1 MKTAIITAALLATAT
16 VQAQDVAQVV
26 SRTPIYQ
33 QVMVPRQVCSQSP
46 VLVQP
51 QNTGTGATLGALV
64 GGAIGHQGGN
74 ALSTVAGAIGGAVI
88 GNQLENQGSARVQNQ
103 TTCSVQNVYENRLVG
118 YNVVYEQG
126 GRQFN
131 VQTQQDPGSTVTTQ
145 AGPGNNY
152 PRQDA
157 PPANVVMTS
166 PQVTTYVAP
175 PSVVYVPAPVY
186 NTWPAYTNI
195 NMGWGW
201 NGGGGHRHGH
211 WR

>member
-1 MKTAIITAALLATAT
+1 MKTAIITAALLAAATA
-16 VQAQDVAQVV
+16 QAQDVAQVV

-51 QNTGTGATLGALV
+51 QNSGTGAALGALV

-88 GNQLENQGSARVQNQ
+88 GNQLENQGGARVQNQ

-118 YNVVYEQG
+118 YNVVYEHG

-131 VQTQQDPGSTVTTQ
+131 VQTPQDPGSTIP
-145 AGPGNNY
+145 GPGSDV
-152 PRQDA
+152 PRPDA

-166 PQVTTYVAP
+166 PPVTTYVTP
-175 PSVVYVPAPVY
+175 PPVVYVPAPVY
-186 NTWPAYTNI
+186 NTWPGYTSI
-195 NMGWGW
+195 NLGWGW
-201 NGGGGHRHGH
+201 GGGHRHGH

>member
-1 MKTAIITAALLATAT
+1 MKTAIFATLLLAAT
-16 VQAQDVAQVV
+16 GIQAQDVGQVV

-51 QNTGTGATLGALV
+51 QPSGAGATLGALV

-126 GRQFN
+126 GQQFN
-131 VQTQQDPGSTVTTQ
+131 VQTQQDPGTTISTQPRT
-145 AGPGNNY
+145 NNY
-152 PRQDA
+152 PTQEVPSSNVVITTPPATTYIA
-157 PPANVVMTS
+157 PPA
-166 PQVTTYVAP
+166 
-175 PSVVYVPAPVY
+175 VVYVQP
-186 NTWPAYTNI
+186 PAYI

-201 NGGGGHRHGH
+201 GWGGGHRHGH